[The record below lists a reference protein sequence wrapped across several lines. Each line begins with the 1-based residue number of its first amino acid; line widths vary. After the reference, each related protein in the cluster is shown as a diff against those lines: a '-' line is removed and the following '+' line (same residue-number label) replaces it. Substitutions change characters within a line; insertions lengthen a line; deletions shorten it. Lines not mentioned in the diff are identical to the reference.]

1 MAMLNNQMVYIYIY
15 ILVGGL
21 EHFFP
26 KNMEF
31 HNPNW
36 RTPSFFR
43 GVGIPPTIYIYISI
57 NGICNES
64 SKSPVFRA
72 TTNQDASYEPCRYK
86 LIIDETED
94 GGAVRMLQAAQLL
107 PEQWEFLEVSDL
119 PGLGWR

>member
-1 MAMLNNQMVYIYIY
+1 MSW
-15 ILVGGL
+15 LVVWNI
-21 EHFFP
+21 FFP
-26 KNMEF
+26 KNNELI
-31 HNPNW
+31 
-36 RTPSFFR
+36 FFR
-43 GVGIPPTIYIYISI
+43 GVGIPPTIYIYINQSI

-64 SKSPVFRA
+64 SNSPVFRA

-119 PGLGWR
+119 PGVGWRRGMKAGHKS